1 MTVEEP
7 DPVEIADEPVKDP
20 EPSLDLVTHTEVSD
34 GLTRTQALFL
44 LLFFSG
50 AQLEIRGLVASF
62 EKKIEIELLY
72 LERVARNSH

>member
-20 EPSLDLVTHTEVSD
+20 EPSLDLVTHTEVSG
-34 GLTRTQALFL
+34 GLTRTQALFLL

-62 EKKIEIELLY
+62 EKKIELLY
-72 LERVARNSH
+72 LEGVARNSH

>member
-44 LLFFSG
+44 LLLFFSG
-50 AQLEIRGLVASF
+50 TQLEIRGLVASF
-62 EKKIEIELLY
+62 KKKIELLY